1 MARTRKPVRNLL
13 VDAPATAA
21 LLKQAACQWVAA
33 GRSLAAFCRQDG
45 APSYPTLCEWR
56 SKDAAFDSALEQ
68 AKQHGCDAIADAVLE
83 TTDAAYVERDGD
95 GRVDTAHVQWIKTQA
110 DVRLRLLASWSP
122 RYGRVQVDQTVRS
135 EPLTD
140 AQRADEVRRLLAVAE
155 QRKLGEAPQESQE
168 PAQ

>member
-1 MARTRKPVRNLL
+1 MARARKAVRNLL
-13 VDAPATAA
+13 ADSPAAA
-21 LLKQAACQWVAA
+21 KILKQAACQWVAA

-56 SKDAAFDSALEQ
+56 AKDPAFDAALEE

-83 TTDAAYVERDGD
+83 TTDAAYVERDQD

-122 RYGRVQVDQTVRS
+122 RYGRVQVDQTVRA

-155 QRKLGEAPQESQE
+155 QRRLEQGQEGPQE